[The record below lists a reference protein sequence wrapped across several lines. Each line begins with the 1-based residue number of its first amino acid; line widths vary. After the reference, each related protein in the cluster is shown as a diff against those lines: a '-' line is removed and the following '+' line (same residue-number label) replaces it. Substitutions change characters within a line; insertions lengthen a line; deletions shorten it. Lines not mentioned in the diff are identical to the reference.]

1 MTTPPP
7 HTPDAGATSP
17 GRRSGAS
24 RETRVSITDVA
35 REARVAISTVS
46 AALNGRGGVSEQTR
60 DRVIDIA
67 QRLGWVPSI
76 RGRSLVSRRAWAVG
90 LLVQRPASVLE
101 ADPFFAGLIGGIETV
116 LDKAGYALLLQL
128 AADRERVLQR
138 VSLWARSEVV
148 DGIFLTDVITDDP
161 RFALVEKLGL
171 PAVAINPG
179 VRWDGVA
186 SVHQQHLP
194 GIRALLHHLLDAGH
208 RRIAHVAG
216 PDAFVHSR
224 EREAAWRAELDAA
237 GLPPGALVRGD
248 FTSESGARAAD
259 QLLASPD
266 PPTAVVCANDLT
278 AIGFISRAS
287 ALGLSV
293 PRDVSVTGFD
303 GIQLSGFT
311 APPLTTVQTSP
322 HDLGAEAA
330 RLLLGLIGTGEAG
343 HSEIP
348 PSTLLI
354 RGSTAPPAR

>member
-1 MTTPPP
+1 MTTPPLR
-7 HTPDAGATSP
+7 TPDAGARSP
-17 GRRSGAS
+17 GRRAGAS
-24 RETRVSITDVA
+24 GEARVSITDVA
-35 REARVAISTVS
+35 REAGVAISTVS

-60 DRVIDIA
+60 ERVTGVA

-101 ADPFFAGLIGGIETV
+101 ADPFFAGFIGGVETV
-116 LDKAGYALLLQL
+116 LDGAGYALLLQV
-128 AADRERVLQR
+128 AADQERVLQR
-138 VSLWARSEVV
+138 VPLWARSEVV
-148 DGIFLTDVITDDP
+148 DGIFLTDVLADDP
-161 RFALVEKLGL
+161 RFALVDGVGL

-179 VRWDGVA
+179 RRPHGVA

-194 GIRALLHHLLDAGH
+194 GIQALLRHLLALGH

-224 EREAAWRAELDAA
+224 ERQAAWRTELDAA
-237 GLPPGALVRGD
+237 GFRPGVLVPGD

-259 QLLASPD
+259 QLLASAD
-266 PPTAVVCANDLT
+266 PPTAVMCANDLT

-287 ALGLSV
+287 ALGFSV
-293 PRDVSVTGFD
+293 PHDISVTGFD

-330 RLLLGLIGTGEAG
+330 RLLLGLIATGEAE
-343 HSEIP
+343 HTEIP
-348 PSTLLI
+348 PASLLI